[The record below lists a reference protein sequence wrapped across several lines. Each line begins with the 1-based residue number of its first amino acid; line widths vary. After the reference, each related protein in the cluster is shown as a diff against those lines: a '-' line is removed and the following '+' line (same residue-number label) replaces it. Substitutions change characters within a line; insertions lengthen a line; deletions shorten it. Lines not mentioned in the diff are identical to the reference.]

1 MEKGWLELK
10 RFFANARSCVEG
22 KKALLLETPLLPKP
36 RIRTNCVR
44 WRSAMASASDFDVV
58 LLALQETNSNMHIFM
73 EREGGMVLGLF
84 HFYLH

>member
-1 MEKGWLELK
+1 
-10 RFFANARSCVEG
+10 
-22 KKALLLETPLLPKP
+22 
-36 RIRTNCVR
+36 
-44 WRSAMASASDFDVV
+44 MASASDFDVV